1 MSWVE
6 INGYAASAAVL
17 ATFLMSTM
25 VPLRSA
31 ALVSNVLFM
40 LYGYFDNLLPVLILH
55 AVLFP
60 VNLHRLIQCRRLI
73 QDIRKAQSEEIPINS
88 LLPYMEKRNFSAGE
102 YLIRKGEQADRL
114 YYLSEGEIEI
124 TDYSKKL
131 GPGAIVGEIGVFASK
146 QERTATIRCVADCS
160 VYELTEGMA
169 KQLFLQDRL
178 FGFWILRLIINRLL
192 ENNRRLLYAHGGVD
206 PAAAADVSIS

>member
-6 INGYAASAAVL
+6 LNGYAASAAVL

-25 VPLRSA
+25 IPLRSA

-40 LYGYFDNLLPVLILH
+40 SYGYFDNLLPVLILH

-60 VNLHRLIQCRRLI
+60 VNLYRLIQCRRLI

-88 LLPYMEKRNFSAGE
+88 LLPYMKKRSFSAGE
-102 YLIRKGEQADRL
+102 LLIRKGEQADRL
-114 YYLSEGEIEI
+114 YYLSDGEIEI
-124 TDYSKKL
+124 TDYGKKL

-146 QERTATIRCVADCS
+146 QERSATITCVTDCS

-169 KQLFLQDRL
+169 KQLYLQDRL
-178 FGFWILRLIINRLL
+178 FGFWILRLIIHRLL
-192 ENNRRLLYAHGGVD
+192 ENNRYLLRASGAD
-206 PAAAADVSIS
+206 QSLAAGTTAP